1 VTTLYLA
8 LKLVHVIAVV
18 LFLGNIITGLFWHA
32 HAARTRDP
40 KLLFHAMDG
49 VIRSDRWFTIPGVIA
64 ITASGILAAI
74 RAHLPIFGTPWILA
88 ALVLFSISGVLFGV
102 RVAPL
107 QRKLRAIAH
116 AGMTPGNFDEDAYR
130 RTAKSWELWGAA
142 ALLLPLG
149 SLALMV
155 LKPTF

>member
-1 VTTLYLA
+1 MYLV
-8 LKLVHVIAVV
+8 LKLVHVTAVV
-18 LFLGNIITGLFWHA
+18 LFLGNIITGLFWHS

-40 KLLFHAMDG
+40 RLLFHAMDG
-49 VIRSDRWFTIPGVIA
+49 IIRSDRWFTVPGVIV

-74 RAHLPIFGTPWILA
+74 RAHLPIFGTPWILGA
-88 ALVLFSISGVLFGV
+88 IVLFSLSGVLFGV

-107 QRKLRAIAH
+107 QKKLRAIAH
-116 AGMTPGNFDEDAYR
+116 AGVTSEHFDMAGYQR
-130 RTAKSWELWGAA
+130 VAKSWELWGAA

-155 LKPTF
+155 MKPAF

>member
-1 VTTLYLA
+1 MYLA
-8 LKLVHVIAVV
+8 LKLVHVTAVV

-40 KLLFHAMDG
+40 RLLFHAMDG
-49 VIRSDRWFTIPGVIA
+49 IIRSDRWFTIPGVVV
-64 ITASGILAAI
+64 ITLSGIAAAI
-74 RAHLPIFGTPWILA
+74 RAHLPILGTHWILG
-88 ALVLFSISGVLFGV
+88 ALLLFALSGVVFGV

-107 QRKLRAIAH
+107 QKKLRAIAH
-116 AGMTPGNFDEDAYR
+116 QGVSSGDFD
-130 RTAKSWELWGAA
+130 RTAYHRAARAWELWGAA

-155 LKPTF
+155 MKPAF